1 METEIHTQDIG
12 KWNGREGDGKAGRKM
27 EIQEGG
33 KEMAK
38 TEGDGLADTHAR
50 KGGDPGRIGE
60 MGAQADRVRL
70 GVPLPRSSPHP
81 MPSKSRAAA
90 SGVLAS
96 TFPCIIDVQ

>member
-1 METEIHTQDIG
+1 M
-12 KWNGREGDGKAGRKM
+12 GRQTGRKT

-33 KEMAK
+33 EEMAK

-50 KGGDPGRIGE
+50 EGGDPGRIGE

-81 MPSKSRAAA
+81 HPMPSKSRAAA

-96 TFPCIIDVQ
+96 TFPCIIGVQ